1 MLLGMQ
7 HLLTQDEA
15 LMLHNEQR
23 PGLSTS
29 GAADTRKFVR
39 TARRYCTIE
48 IQAGAHT
55 VTAVGPIPADLRDA
69 LDHIHGRS
77 GVH

>member
-1 MLLGMQ
+1 MQ
-7 HLLTQDEA
+7 HLLTQDET

-23 PGLSTS
+23 GISTS

-39 TARRYCTIE
+39 AARNRTIE

-55 VTAVGPIPADLRDA
+55 VTAAGPMGAGLRDV
-69 LDHIHGRS
+69 LDHIDGRS